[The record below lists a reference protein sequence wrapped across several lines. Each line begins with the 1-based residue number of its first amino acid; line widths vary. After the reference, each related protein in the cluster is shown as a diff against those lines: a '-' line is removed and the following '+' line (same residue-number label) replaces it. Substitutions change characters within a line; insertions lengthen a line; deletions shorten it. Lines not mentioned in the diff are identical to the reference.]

1 MGHALAVSDWIVN
14 NMQLG
19 RGREG
24 AEREG
29 KGAFPEGGGR
39 ERDIPF
45 GGPFG
50 EEPADGNVPKGT
62 AEKELSLPDVFSLP
76 AIPRFSEAS
85 RPGRPSFSAVP
96 RNRPPSFAKAPR
108 RPTEASLPELL
119 IRTRCGAMRANQRP
133 RSGLRSEGGRT
144 LGKRRRRPDGTKR
157 GSSPLARGTRFS
169 LSQRGGTCKKGWRER
184 NVPKETAGEKRS
196 RYFGSRSGC
205 SRLASA

>member
-1 MGHALAVSDWIVN
+1 MGHAVAVSDWIVN

-29 KGAFPEGGGR
+29 KGAFPEGGGKGTF
-39 ERDIPF
+39 PF

-108 RPTEASLPELL
+108 RPTEASPPEDMPED
-119 IRTRCGAMRANQRP
+119 R
-133 RSGLRSEGGRT
+133 RS
-144 LGKRRRRPDGTKR
+144 
-157 GSSPLARGTRFS
+157 F
-169 LSQRGGTCKKGWRER
+169 
-184 NVPKETAGEKRS
+184 
-196 RYFGSRSGC
+196 
-205 SRLASA
+205 